1 MIIPAIDLIGGQTV
15 RLYQGDYN
23 KKTSYDRT
31 PLEISADYAA
41 SEAKWLHL
49 VDLDGA
55 KDSSQRQ
62 IEVLKALIDQNGDS
76 INIQVGG
83 GVRSEQD
90 VKDLL
95 AIGADRVVIGSLAIK
110 EPEMVQ
116 QWLREYG
123 NDKIVL
129 ALDIN
134 IDEDGNKWLP
144 THGWIEKSNTRL
156 EDLLDNY
163 QSNSVAVKHVLCT
176 DISKDG
182 TLTGSNV
189 ALYHEVV
196 ARYPDIQWQA
206 SGGIGKLDDIRQ
218 LPATGVVGIILGR
231 SLLEGKFTLE
241 EAIACWQN
249 A

>member
-23 KKTSYDRT
+23 KKTSYEKT
-31 PLEISADYAA
+31 PLQISEGYAA
-41 SEAKWLHL
+41 TEANWLHL

-62 IEVLKALIDQNGDS
+62 MTVLKQLIDQNSDA

-83 GVRSEQD
+83 GVRSQQD
-90 VKDLL
+90 VEDLL
-95 AIGADRVVIGSLAIK
+95 AIGANRVVIGSLAIK
-110 EPEMVQ
+110 EPEKVQ
-116 QWLREYG
+116 QWISQYG

-144 THGWIEKSNTRL
+144 THGWIEKSNVRL
-156 EDLLDNY
+156 EDLLDSY
-163 QSNSVAVKHVLCT
+163 QSVDVKHVLCT

-189 ALYHEVV
+189 DLYKEVV

-206 SGGIGKLDDIRQ
+206 SGGIGCLDDIKQ
-218 LPATGVVGIILGR
+218 LPATGVTGIILGR
-231 SLLEGKFTLE
+231 ALLEGKFTLE
-241 EAIACWQN
+241 EAIECWQN